1 MPEQL
6 DVEENVDGAKENLKT
21 HLNINGFFTHS
32 THQESVEEEGKQWR
46 TGKARTL
53 AKRSLFFL
61 TT

>member
-32 THQESVEEEGKQWR
+32 THQESVEEEEP
-46 TGKARTL
+46 
-53 AKRSLFFL
+53 
-61 TT
+61 